1 MIKELGIKRNP
12 TQQDLSWF
20 LDLYAWNQI
29 DLNPPYQRKSIWGR
43 SDKKFFLNT
52 IFNNFPCPAIYV
64 QKEIK
69 NGKTMYFV
77 VDGKQRLQTIFDFYN
92 NKLSIPSDFGDSRL
106 DGKKWKDIEKDPE
119 LSSIF
124 YDYNFTVEIL
134 TGVQNELWKEVFDR
148 LNRNAK
154 VLTDQELRHA
164 RFDGWLINN
173 VENEANEENLE
184 NDNKF
189 WKNVGI
195 ATKGKAARMK
205 DAEFISILALSILMI
220 IREIVDDAKPWLLII
235 FIVILLAVYLI
246 RKFIPTKIFKRMLGG
261 IVHLDITLSFF
272 ILFALAFITQ
282 LAGAEFILGTF
293 LAGAIIKST
302 GIDEHEEQKIA
313 SIGYGLFI
321 PIFYILVGFKV
332 SVMIPFDE
340 FITFENILLVVKVFI
355 ALLIAKIPF
364 LLLAKWF
371 KLTTSISSI
380 FLVTTTIIVGIACE
394 HFEIFTEELTCAI
407 IIASALTCV
416 IPPILLYVHNKFGYS
431 KEKFDDVVINPNEV
445 SSEE

>member
-92 NKLSIPSDFGDSRL
+92 NKLSIPSDFGDLRL
-106 DGKKWKDIEKDPE
+106 DGKKWKDIEKDSE

-205 DAEFISILALSILMI
+205 DAEFISILM
-220 IREIVDDAKPWLLII
+220 LII
-235 FIVILLAVYLI
+235 LENDFVGFPQDAISELYLKYDKIIQDGEDPEIGDFVFSQDMAQNALNRFSTIKSFLVSIEKETQLLSST
-246 RKFIPTKIFKRMLGG
+246 FFKKKNTT
-261 IVHLDITLSFF
+261 HLYSLWAY
-272 ILFALAFITQ
+272 FALNNIYEIDGNLINKIKMFYEMLETVSGTDSTMYSSLIGQ
-282 LAGAEFILGTF
+282 NELYQCVIKYYENCSGASTEIPPRKDRHDALTEFI
-293 LAGAIIKST
+293 SR
-302 GIDEHEEQKIA
+302 
-313 SIGYGLFI
+313 
-321 PIFYILVGFKV
+321 V
-332 SVMIPFDE
+332 
-340 FITFENILLVVKVFI
+340 
-355 ALLIAKIPF
+355 
-364 LLLAKWF
+364 
-371 KLTTSISSI
+371 
-380 FLVTTTIIVGIACE
+380 
-394 HFEIFTEELTCAI
+394 
-407 IIASALTCV
+407 
-416 IPPILLYVHNKFGYS
+416 
-431 KEKFDDVVINPNEV
+431 
-445 SSEE
+445 

>member
-92 NKLSIPSDFGDSRL
+92 NKLSIPSDFGDLRL
-106 DGKKWKDIEKDPE
+106 DGKKWKDIEKDSE

-205 DAEFISILALSILMI
+205 DAEFISILM
-220 IREIVDDAKPWLLII
+220 LII
-235 FIVILLAVYLI
+235 
-246 RKFIPTKIFKRMLGG
+246 LGNTF
-261 IVHLDITLSFF
+261 V
-272 ILFALAFITQ
+272 
-282 LAGAEFILGTF
+282 EF
-293 LAGAIIKST
+293 
-302 GIDEHEEQKIA
+302 
-313 SIGYGLFI
+313 
-321 PIFYILVGFKV
+321 P
-332 SVMIPFDE
+332 
-340 FITFENILLVVKVFI
+340 
-355 ALLIAKIPF
+355 
-364 LLLAKWF
+364 
-371 KLTTSISSI
+371 
-380 FLVTTTIIVGIACE
+380 
-394 HFEIFTEELTCAI
+394 
-407 IIASALTCV
+407 
-416 IPPILLYVHNKFGYS
+416 
-431 KEKFDDVVINPNEV
+431 
-445 SSEE
+445 